1 MATGFG
7 DFTHRMELLAKEMD
21 GRALKARLTK
31 VGVLSKADINEAVRN
46 DLGDMS
52 MSGWRRGNPTEIA
65 GGFDVEGSTV
75 TMLPS
80 RSSAGHMRVL
90 QDGRNRGDVGRM
102 AGPGVSTDGT
112 TARASS
118 GGVRKV
124 RARRGRRWNG
134 TTRGKDT
141 WTDATKIME
150 RKMPDRYERALRAD
164 IARHIR
170 GS

>member
-1 MATGFG
+1 MAAGFG

-21 GRALKARLTK
+21 GRALKARLTR

-52 MSGWRRGNPTEIA
+52 MSGWRRGNPHEIV
-65 GGFDVEGSTV
+65 GRFDIEGTV
-75 TMLPS
+75 LAMTPAKRS
-80 RSSAGHMRVL
+80 RGPMRVL
-90 QDGRNRGDVGRM
+90 QQGRNNW
-102 AGPGVSTDGT
+102 AEGT
-112 TARASS
+112 RP
-118 GGVRKV
+118 
-124 RARRGRRWNG
+124 ARRSRPRMTRRFNG
-134 TTRGKDT
+134 TTQGKDT

-150 RKMPDRYERALRAD
+150 RKMPDRYEQALRAD

>member
-1 MATGFG
+1 
-7 DFTHRMELLAKEMD
+7 MELLAKEMD

-46 DLGDMS
+46 DLGDLS
-52 MSGWRRGNPTEIA
+52 MSGWRRGNPIEVA
-65 GGFDVEGSTV
+65 GRFDVQGTKLEMSPAKPARG
-75 TMLPS
+75 P
-80 RSSAGHMRVL
+80 MRVL
-90 QDGRNRGDVGRM
+90 EQGREQRTKGDRVESGLGR
-102 AGPGVSTDGT
+102 ARKDGT
-112 TARASS
+112 RRMRYRTAKRNA
-118 GGVRKV
+118 
-124 RARRGRRWNG
+124 GR
-134 TTRGKDT
+134 TQGKDT